1 MEIRNPIFNVFGTI
15 DCEINHPSYGWIP
28 FTADP
33 NDVEQSGR
41 DIHATALLMGTAPY
55 QPPPPPTPEEEAA
68 ALAAER
74 AAMRLTFAQLLI
86 GLVTEAWI
94 TQAEG
99 EAWLAGTLPL
109 AVTNLIATLP
119 TNEQFIAKAHALR
132 PSEVVRLDPLVAS
145 MGAAQGKTME
155 EIDTFFRTYRNV

>member
-1 MEIRNPIFNVFGTI
+1 MTDYFEVIVNAQTGEETIR
-15 DCEINHPSYGWIP
+15 
-28 FTADP
+28 
-33 NDVEQSGR
+33 
-41 DIHATALLMGTAPY
+41 PY
-55 QPPPPPTPEEEAA
+55 TPEEVAQLEAA
-68 ALAAER
+68 QVVAEAAER
-74 AAMRLTFAQLLI
+74 GALRLTFAQLLI

-132 PSEVVRLDPLVAS
+132 PSEVVRLDPLVVS
-145 MGAAQGKTME
+145 MGAAQGKTVE
-155 EIDTFFRTYRNV
+155 EIDNFFRTYRNV